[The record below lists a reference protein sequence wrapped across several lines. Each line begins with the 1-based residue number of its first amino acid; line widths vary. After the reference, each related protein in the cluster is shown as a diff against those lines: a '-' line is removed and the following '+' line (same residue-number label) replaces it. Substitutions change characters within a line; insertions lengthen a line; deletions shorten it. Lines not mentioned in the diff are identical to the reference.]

1 MELKPKQ
8 SDKPGKERGNDFERV
23 HGDLLRSFLEPGESL
38 LGVAAVNWQRSMF
51 KQTVSAL
58 GVTGSR
64 LIIQPLDR
72 KGKAATEAPTFIRK
86 EEITK
91 GSYGGGGG
99 MGNSPTSL
107 IMDSASIEVKLK
119 TSGGEKYKLL
129 LMTGEGMFGSM
140 AGGPAQRNGAEALVS
155 FLEGAGRSI

>member
-1 MELKPKQ
+1 MELKPKA
-8 SDKPGKERGNDFERV
+8 SDKPEKERKNDFERI
-23 HGDLLRSFLEPGESL
+23 HGDHLRSLLEPGEEL

-72 KGKAATEAPTFIRK
+72 KGKLSGDQPVSVRK

-99 MGNSPTSL
+99 MGNTPTSL
-107 IMDSASIEVKLK
+107 IMDSASIEVKFK
-119 TSGGEKYKLL
+119 TTDGGKYKLM
-129 LMTGEGMFGSM
+129 LMTGEGMLGSLG
-140 AGGPAQRNGAEALVS
+140 GGPSQKAGAEALIG
-155 FLEGAGRSI
+155 FLDSIGK